1 MGGVGGYE
9 IVEKANLSD
18 SENWNSIGLATIE
31 DIYANPSQT
40 ELENNEEL
48 LSSLLTLQGNALI
61 ASDNFLEL
69 SAPRTENIEYIV
81 QEGDTVSSIAFYFGI
96 STNTILWA
104 NNLREN
110 DYIRPGDK
118 LVILPISGI
127 QYKVKANDSVEA
139 IAKKY
144 YADADEII
152 AFNGIPADGTIKKGQ
167 DLIIPDGKII
177 MPKPQRRVLASSVS
191 ANTFTPKSSGKSI
204 TTYKG
209 ARHRFPYGYCTYYV
223 ATRYNIPWSG
233 NAKSWLAKAR
243 AYGFATGNEP
253 RVGSIVVTRESWWG
267 HVAIVEKV
275 YPNKIVISEMNHL
288 SWAKKSVRVLSRSS
302 RVIRGYIY

>member
-1 MGGVGGYE
+1 
-9 IVEKANLSD
+9 
-18 SENWNSIGLATIE
+18 
-31 DIYANPSQT
+31 
-40 ELENNEEL
+40 
-48 LSSLLTLQGNALI
+48 
-61 ASDNFLEL
+61 
-69 SAPRTENIEYIV
+69 
-81 QEGDTVSSIAFYFGI
+81 VSSIAFYFGI

-177 MPKPQRRVLASSVS
+177 K
-191 ANTFTPKSSGKSI
+191 
-204 TTYKG
+204 
-209 ARHRFPYGYCTYYV
+209 C
-223 ATRYNIPWSG
+223 
-233 NAKSWLAKAR
+233 
-243 AYGFATGNEP
+243 
-253 RVGSIVVTRESWWG
+253 
-267 HVAIVEKV
+267 
-275 YPNKIVISEMNHL
+275 
-288 SWAKKSVRVLSRSS
+288 
-302 RVIRGYIY
+302 